1 MKVIEFEV
9 LAANSA
15 VNYHN
20 HYYCKDD
27 KHKVSDENA
36 HIVWM
41 SKILNHNKATVIII
55 PNEQTKPDPVYY
67 EVTYNGKKSVI
78 YVDVYEKVN
87 HGVGEIKND
96 GVYMAFGEPRESE

>member
-1 MKVIEFEV
+1 MNVLAFEV

-15 VNYHN
+15 VDYHN

-67 EVTYNGKKSVI
+67 EVTYNGEKNEI
-78 YVDVYEKVN
+78 YVDVYEKVD
-87 HGVGEIKND
+87 HGVGEMKND